1 MGRYLVIV
9 LYLIFIFS
17 CGKDEFL
24 FIPDTETADGRL
36 QLLSDFT
43 ATPKTYRITLHENE
57 RTIFEGPNSTLID
70 IPKGSLLTKSGKEV
84 RGQVKVELNEFSDKR
99 MNLLYAPSAI
109 YEGRLIDYTRVLY
122 LRFSQDN
129 EELVISTPLVIYF
142 NSSEAEDL
150 QNTYLFSGKQ
160 SAEGIYW
167 NIYEGLMNGPEKGE
181 WTISVNETITT
192 IQGFAISVSGTDNW
206 YCLAKKIAGI
216 GGETPEVCVTVL
228 DELPEE
234 GSMTFFIS
242 DKSRSTIRLTS
253 RNQGIS
259 PYCLNVLP
267 ESTPLPGKIIHISDT
282 GNQQYKFGMTN
293 ALLGKEQQ
301 VTLIPK
307 ATSKEEIIKA
317 LKAL

>member
-9 LYLIFIFS
+9 LCLIFIFS

-24 FIPDTETADGRL
+24 FIPDTDTEDGRL

-43 ATPKTYRITLHENE
+43 ATPRTYRITLHENE
-57 RTIFEGPNSTLID
+57 RTIFEGPNNTVID
-70 IPKGSLLTKSGKEV
+70 IPKGSLLTKSGKIVSGE
-84 RGQVKVELNEFSDKR
+84 VKVQLNEFSGDR
-99 MNLLYAPSAI
+99 LDLLYAPSAI
-109 YEGRLIDYTRVLY
+109 YVGRLIDYSRVLY
-122 LRFSQDN
+122 LRFSQNN
-129 EELVISTPLVIYF
+129 EDLVISAPLVIYF
-142 NSSEAEDL
+142 KSSEDEDM
-150 QNTYLFSGKQ
+150 QETYLFSGKQ

-206 YCLAKKIAGI
+206 YCLAKKVAGV
-216 GGETPEVCVTVL
+216 GVETPEVCVTVL

-242 DKSRSTIRLTS
+242 DKSRSAIRMIS
-253 RNQGIS
+253 RNQGTS
-259 PYCLNVLP
+259 PYCLNVMP

-282 GNQQYKFGMTN
+282 GNQHYKFGMTN
-293 ALLGKEQQ
+293 ALLGSEQHI
-301 VTLIPK
+301 TLTPK

-317 LKAL
+317 LKSL